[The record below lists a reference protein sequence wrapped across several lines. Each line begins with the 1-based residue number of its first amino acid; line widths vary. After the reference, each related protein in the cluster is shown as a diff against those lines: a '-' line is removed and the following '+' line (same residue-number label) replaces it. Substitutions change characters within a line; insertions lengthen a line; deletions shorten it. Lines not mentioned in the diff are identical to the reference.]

1 MRISFKKREKRTYSA
16 VCEHHV
22 YVCVWFHETTVS
34 YSLFRQM
41 YVADY
46 REEMLT
52 IQCYLHF
59 KTGGLSWLNYC
70 KVLSRIVNWNNHDCC
85 NYSSSENYAPRHAP
99 SALKVL
105 IWCRIK
111 LLKYFFFFFGKSFS
125 GSLHTQILLDF
136 IVQITILAPKW
147 CSPMDPSLLP
157 PRALI
162 FFTKERCF

>member
-1 MRISFKKREKRTYSA
+1 MRISFKKIEKRTYCA

-70 KVLSRIVNWNNHDCC
+70 KVLWWIVNWNNHDRC

-111 LLKYFFFFFGKSFS
+111 LLKYFFFLVNHSRAAF
-125 GSLHTQILLDF
+125 TQQILLDF

-157 PRALI
+157 LRALI
-162 FFTKERCF
+162 FLTKVRCF